1 MNRIYVVNDAI
12 KEQNL
17 DDTITL
23 ELVEK
28 NDFFSVNS
36 IKLHIVKDTT
46 LYLEHDAVE
55 EIKLDFFIK
64 VDPHVTFTLHEIR
77 TGSRSK
83 VQYKYYL
90 EEYSNTRIEKFYD
103 AKKVRELDII
113 NLNGIGAT
121 IKTVLKTIATGEE
134 KYDMMIYHNAKK
146 TESDIVNH
154 GVSLHHG
161 KITFDVTTMIPRGK
175 KACVAN
181 QMGRIINL
189 NNEKSKIKPNLFIDE
204 FDVEANHAALIGKFQ
219 DEELFYLQS
228 RGLNKEEATSL
239 LIKGFLYS
247 RLEEPKLLEK
257 IENTITQYWR

>member
-1 MNRIYVVNDAI
+1 MNRIYVVSDVI
-12 KEQNL
+12 KQQDL
-17 DDTITL
+17 DDAVIL
-23 ELVEK
+23 EFVEK

-36 IKLHIVKDTT
+36 IKLHIVKDST
-46 LYLEHDAVE
+46 LFLVHDALE

-64 VDPHVTFTLHEIR
+64 VDPNVSFTMNEIR

-90 EEYSNTRIEKFYD
+90 EEYSNTKIEKFYD
-103 AKKVRELDII
+103 AKKVRELDIV
-113 NLNGIGAT
+113 NLNGTGAT
-121 IKTVLKTIATGEE
+121 IMTVLKTIATGEE

-154 GVSLHHG
+154 GVSLDHG

-175 KACVAN
+175 KSCVAN

-189 NNEKSKIKPNLFIDE
+189 NDEKSTIKPNLLIDE

-228 RGLNKEEATSL
+228 RGLTKEEAVSL
-239 LIKGFLYS
+239 LTKGFLCS
-247 RLEEPKLLEK
+247 RIEENQLLEK
-257 IENTITQYWR
+257 IENAIEQYWR